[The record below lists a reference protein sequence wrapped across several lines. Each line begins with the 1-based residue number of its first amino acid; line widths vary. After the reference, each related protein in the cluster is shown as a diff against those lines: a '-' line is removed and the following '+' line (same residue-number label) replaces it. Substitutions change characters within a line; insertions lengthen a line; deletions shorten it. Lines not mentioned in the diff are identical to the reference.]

1 MISDFEREP
10 TDQAHRIRHSP
21 EKDHDKHARTLFG
34 NRAFAGEKSGGFQRP
49 WLGGRFMR
57 LDNQGHLA
65 NAMLAMRS
73 VTHAAAQ
80 LSENF
85 TLEKRPQ

>member
-1 MISDFEREP
+1 MREHFSE
-10 TDQAHRIRHSP
+10 TVLSREKRSP
-21 EKDHDKHARTLFG
+21 VAS
-34 NRAFAGEKSGGFQRP
+34 SGRG
-49 WLGGRFMR
+49 LGGRFMR
-57 LDNQGHLA
+57 LDNRGHLA